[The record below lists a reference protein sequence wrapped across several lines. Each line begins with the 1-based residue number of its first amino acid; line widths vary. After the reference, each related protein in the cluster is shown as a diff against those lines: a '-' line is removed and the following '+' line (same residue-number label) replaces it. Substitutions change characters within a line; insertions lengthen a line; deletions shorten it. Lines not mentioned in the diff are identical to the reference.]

1 MSAKD
6 DEYFE
11 QVEAETGTTL
21 EPAQRRWYVATRE
34 ADFSGS
40 EEKMWQEYPSTP
52 KEAFQVS
59 TEGKYYAVQMTAAR
73 KAGRIGRV
81 PMVDGV
87 EVNSFWDIGNS
98 DGTAVWFHQQVRSE
112 EHMSELQSLM
122 RISYAVFCLKKKQEK
137 NKQ

>member
-73 KAGRIGRV
+73 KAGRIGRG
-81 PMVDGV
+81 PMRPEERRVGK
-87 EVNSFWDIGNS
+87 EGGSKC
-98 DGTAVWFHQQVRSE
+98 RSRWAPE
-112 EHMSELQSLM
+112 P
-122 RISYAVFCLKKKQEK
+122 
-137 NKQ
+137 